1 MIITIEGDDTVNKYQ
16 LIDKIAAGADIS
28 KAAAGR
34 ALDSMTDAVTEAL
47 KKGDQVAL
55 VGFGTFS
62 VRERSARTGRNPQT
76 GETIQIAA
84 AKVPSFKAGKALKDA
99 VN

>member
-1 MIITIEGDDTVNKYQ
+1 MNKGELIEAV
-16 LIDKIAAGADIS
+16 AAAADIS
-28 KAAAGR
+28 KSDATKAV
-34 ALDSMTDAVTEAL
+34 DAVVDSITKAL
-47 KKGDQVAL
+47 KKGDQVSI

-62 VRERSARTGRNPQT
+62 VKDRAARAGRNPAT

-84 AKVPSFKAGKALKDA
+84 SRAPGFKAGKALKDA

>member
-1 MIITIEGDDTVNKYQ
+1 MNKNE
-16 LIDKIAAGADIS
+16 LIDAIASEADLP

-34 ALDSMTDAVTEAL
+34 ALDAAVAAISGELA
-47 KKGDQVAL
+47 KGGSVAL

-62 VRERSARTGRNPQT
+62 VKERSARTGRNPQT
-76 GETIQIAA
+76 GETINIAA
-84 AKVPSFKAGKALKDA
+84 AKVPGFKAGKALKDA

>member
-1 MIITIEGDDTVNKYQ
+1 
-16 LIDKIAAGADIS
+16 
-28 KAAAGR
+28 
-34 ALDSMTDAVTEAL
+34 
-47 KKGDQVAL
+47 

-62 VRERSARTGRNPQT
+62 VRERAARSGRNPQT

-84 AKVPSFKAGKALKDA
+84 ANIPSFKAGKALKDA

>member
-1 MIITIEGDDTVNKYQ
+1 MEGDDTVNKSQ

-34 ALDSMTDAVTEAL
+34 ALDSMIDAVTDAL
-47 KKGDQVAL
+47 KKDDQVAL